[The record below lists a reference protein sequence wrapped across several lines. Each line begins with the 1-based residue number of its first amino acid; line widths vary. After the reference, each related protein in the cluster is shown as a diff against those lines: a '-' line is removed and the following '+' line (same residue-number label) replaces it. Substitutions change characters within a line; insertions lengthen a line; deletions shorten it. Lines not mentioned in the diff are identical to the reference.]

1 LRPSGRNTV
10 GFHTAL
16 PEWPLAAAAGSAY
29 DGTDLTKLSAPP
41 TLPAWKQPSGIHAQ
55 RVLDP
60 LRLRLLV
67 EVEARG
73 SISAAAEACMIGQ
86 PSASMHLRNL
96 ELAVGHRLIERDTR
110 GSRLTPAGRIVA
122 AHAARVLGALAGMT
136 EELRAYHGGTHG
148 TLSVATCSAA
158 SYLVPQAL
166 RAFARTHP
174 QVDVAVWV
182 VDSAT
187 VRSLVDVHEVGLGI
201 TGDISPAHGVD
212 VERRVDDEVV
222 GIAAP
227 GELPIVAGRL
237 PSMEL
242 ADQTLLV
249 LHPGSSQRAAA
260 TKALRNRP
268 DVAPARTWL
277 VDSLE
282 ALKRSVRERV
292 GVAFASRLAVREE
305 LRRGELVCFR
315 LLELPPM
322 AHPLYVTWPVEGS
335 RNGAGPDDRAAPV
348 PRLIQRAFSAAV
360 QEAWQA
366 IETQDRLCRI
376 E

>member
-1 LRPSGRNTV
+1 
-10 GFHTAL
+10 
-16 PEWPLAAAAGSAY
+16 
-29 DGTDLTKLSAPP
+29 LTKLSAH
-41 TLPAWKQPSGIHAQ
+41 PAQPVWKQRSGIHAQ

-96 ELAVGHRLIERDTR
+96 ELAVGHRLIERDAR

-148 TLSVATCSAA
+148 TLTVATCSAA
-158 SYLVPQAL
+158 SYLVPRAL
-166 RAFARTHP
+166 SAFAQSHP
-174 QVDVAVWV
+174 HVDVAVSV

-187 VRSLVDVHEVGLGI
+187 VRSLVDVHEVALGI
-201 TGDISPAHGVD
+201 TGDISPAAGVEA
-212 VERRVDDEVV
+212 ERRLDDEVI

-227 GELPIVAGRL
+227 GVLPIVGGRL
-237 PSMEL
+237 PPGEL

-260 TKALRNRP
+260 TRALRHRP
-268 DVAPARTWL
+268 EAAPARTWL

-282 ALKRSVRERV
+282 LIKRSVGERA
-292 GVAFASRLAVREE
+292 GVAFVSQLAVREE
-305 LRRGELVCFR
+305 LQRGELVCFR
-315 LLELPPM
+315 LLDVPPI
-322 AHPLYVTWPVEGS
+322 AHPLYVTWPVE
-335 RNGAGPDDRAAPV
+335 RRDDGAGPAETTATV
-348 PRLIQRAFSAAV
+348 PRLVQRAFSSAV
-360 QEAWQA
+360 QVAWRAMESPDLSWLQ
-366 IETQDRLCRI
+366 
-376 E
+376 